1 MRRFILE
8 EPIAWSATW
17 SRRVALFAAAVMGIA
32 VWLIRS
38 ERVDG
43 DASLALLGAA
53 CVLALATLVL
63 AVLGFAAVW
72 QHGQRGTA
80 RAVLALLVA
89 LGLLAGPAMAL
100 GRALLLPPLADIST
114 DLADP
119 PAFSRSRAVTQARD
133 GYMPPEIAAA
143 DKELQRLHYPQV
155 VPIYVDA
162 EPVEAFEIVR
172 KAVLARGLD
181 IVETVRPG
189 GRTGIGRI
197 EAVEHSLVLRRP
209 DDVTIRL
216 KGRGEG
222 TRVDIR
228 AASRRPG
235 HDLGANA
242 ALIQRLAEEIATQ
255 ALAN

>member
-1 MRRFILE
+1 MRRFILQ

-17 SRRVALFAAAVMGIA
+17 SRRAALFSLTVMAIA
-32 VWLIRS
+32 VWLIRT
-38 ERVDG
+38 ERVDEG
-43 DASLALLGAA
+43 TGLALLGAA
-53 CVLALATLVL
+53 SALAIATLGL
-63 AVLGFAAVW
+63 AILGFAAVW
-72 QHGQRGTA
+72 RHGHRGIA
-80 RAVLALLVA
+80 RAAVALVLA
-89 LGLLAGPAMAL
+89 LGLLGGPAVAL
-100 GRALLLPPLADIST
+100 GRALLLPPLTDIST
-114 DLADP
+114 DLVDP
-119 PAFSRSRAVTQARD
+119 PAFSRSRAVAAARG
-133 GYMPPEIAAA
+133 GYMPGEITAA
-143 DKELQRLHYPQV
+143 DRALQREHYSQV

-162 EPVEAFEIVR
+162 EPVDAFEIVR
-172 KAVLARGLD
+172 KAVSARGLD
-181 IVETVRPG
+181 ILETVRPG

-228 AASRRPG
+228 AASRRQG

-242 ALIQRLAEEIATQ
+242 ALIRRLAEEIAVQ